1 MIIILIFKGKIIL
14 CLPLFKEV
22 NMKKFRGA
30 YTVEAAF
37 IIPLMIISI
46 FAIIYLSVAHYQS
59 IVSVAE
65 ATRSANRVASY
76 WSYIG
81 FANPPALRDSDDV
94 KASEIITASMYDKR
108 SPYRFITELISE
120 SAGQKGN
127 GMRINNGKKYTNSRI
142 SGIKFDTYS
151 DPSYKDK
158 AEIKTEMGFLSS
170 YVTVTVQKRYIN
182 PLGRMMEIIG
192 VGETKSFESK
202 SNALITNPS
211 EFIRNIDTITQVGY
225 YLKTYI
231 GK

>member
-1 MIIILIFKGKIIL
+1 
-14 CLPLFKEV
+14 
-22 NMKKFRGA
+22 MKKFRGA

-37 IIPLMIISI
+37 IVPLMIISI

-81 FANPPALRDSDDV
+81 FANPPALKDSDDV

-142 SGIKFDTYS
+142 SGIKLIHTVIRHIR
-151 DPSYKDK
+151 
-158 AEIKTEMGFLSS
+158 IKR
-170 YVTVTVQKRYIN
+170 K
-182 PLGRMMEIIG
+182 
-192 VGETKSFESK
+192 
-202 SNALITNPS
+202 
-211 EFIRNIDTITQVGY
+211 
-225 YLKTYI
+225 
-231 GK
+231 